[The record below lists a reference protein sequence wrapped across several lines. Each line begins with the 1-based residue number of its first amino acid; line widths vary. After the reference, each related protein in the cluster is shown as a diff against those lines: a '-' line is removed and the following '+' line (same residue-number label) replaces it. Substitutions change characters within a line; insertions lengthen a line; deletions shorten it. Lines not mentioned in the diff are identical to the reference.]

1 MKLSCLQEN
10 LNKGLGIVSRAVA
23 TRTTLPITQ
32 NVLIATDQSRLKLAA
47 TNLEIAISCW
57 VGAKIEEEGAITI
70 PARLLTEF
78 ISSLPNDKID
88 ITLTQ
93 RTLQLKCARFE
104 ARINGLDAQ
113 DFPPIPQVSDG
124 IATKIEVGALRE
136 GISQVTF
143 AAATEESR
151 PVLTGNQLEF
161 DGDKLAL
168 AAADGFRLAVH
179 NTSLLEPVKDK
190 TAIIVPAR
198 ALNELSRFLTDQ
210 EEPVEITVNQQKSQI
225 LFSNILVPITIDRKE
240 SKFLCDSCAFDW
252 RTACHNPDRP
262 NATEC
267 KDYKS
272 RGKATSHS
280 GNTVR
285 VEMVSQL
292 IQGAFPNY
300 SQLIPQ
306 SYVTRAVVDVAE
318 FLRAIRM
325 ASIFARD
332 GSGIVRLVVTPG
344 VELTPGK
351 VNISARAEEVGDN
364 VSEIDALIDGEAAKI
379 AFNAKY
385 LSDVLSVLHQKQVAL
400 ETTTS
405 SSPGVIRPVG
415 VDNYIHVV
423 MPMFVQW

>member
-10 LNKGLGIVSRAVA
+10 LSKGLGIVSRAVA
-23 TRTTLPITQ
+23 TRSTLPITQ

-57 VGAKIEEEGAITI
+57 LGAKIEEEGAITI

-88 ITLTQ
+88 IALTQ

-113 DFPPIPQVSDG
+113 DFPPIPQVADG
-124 IATKIEVGALRE
+124 LATKIEIEALRD
-136 GISQVTF
+136 GINQVTF
-143 AAATEESR
+143 AAAAEESR
-151 PVLTGNQLEF
+151 PVLTGIQLEF
-161 DGDKLAL
+161 DGDKLAM

-179 NTSLLEPVKDK
+179 NTSLLSPVKNK

-198 ALNELSRFLTDQ
+198 ALNELGRFLTDQ

-225 LFSNILVPITIDRKE
+225 LFKLKNI
-240 SKFLCDSCAFDW
+240 
-252 RTACHNPDRP
+252 
-262 NATEC
+262 
-267 KDYKS
+267 
-272 RGKATSHS
+272 
-280 GNTVR
+280 
-285 VEMVSQL
+285 EMVSQL

-318 FLRAIRM
+318 FLRAIKM

-332 GSGIVRLVVTPG
+332 GSGIVRLVVSPG

-351 VNISARAEEVGDN
+351 MNISARAEEVGDN
-364 VSEIDALIDGEAAKI
+364 MGEIDALIDGEAAKI

-385 LSDVLSVLHQKQVAL
+385 LSDVLSVLDEKQVAL

-405 SSPGVIRPVG
+405 SSPGVLRPVG
-415 VDNYIHVV
+415 TDNYIHVV